1 MTACAGS
8 SGLCGRRRQYCSC
21 TQEAQ
26 LSGGLSW
33 GSGCATGPWLPR
45 AWLYSSRCGWRS
57 VGWPLRV
64 GGGVG
69 FVTSMPVVVTVWA
82 FLVVAVVV
90 GCGQG
95 SERDP
100 AVAGSSVRASRSP
113 ELLSVG
119 RPVRPRRV
127 NVFAPGA
134 IELRVGHPG
143 TREGPGWFA
152 MVLFPPPG
160 RPRDVC
166 VATGLVDEDPAEAD
180 TWCDVSVPGSATSF
194 VELARIRGR
203 SKQSPALISGVAPP
217 EVRAVYLQGPGA
229 TRRLPLSAHRAF
241 LAVYA
246 PSARGRVRIV
256 SKLRRGRAVR
266 RFELPLSPRHSL
278 PQHRHRRRGALFND
292 EIGKDVMLLS
302 YRQLIRRYGPPAVL
316 RRERGLRC
324 AYYELVGFANDGWRF
339 CFTREGRMDSAHG
352 NTPPPPH

>member
-1 MTACAGS
+1 MLLA
-8 SGLCGRRRQYCSC
+8 
-21 TQEAQ
+21 
-26 LSGGLSW
+26 
-33 GSGCATGPWLPR
+33 
-45 AWLYSSRCGWRS
+45 
-57 VGWPLRV
+57 
-64 GGGVG
+64 
-69 FVTSMPVVVTVWA
+69 MTVWA
-82 FLVVAVVV
+82 FLVAALVV

-100 AVAGSSVRASRSP
+100 AGAGSAEPASRSP
-113 ELLSVG
+113 ALLSVG

-143 TREGPGWFA
+143 PRGGPRWFA

-166 VATGLVDEDPAEAD
+166 VATGIVDEDPGEAN
-180 TWCDVSVPGSATSF
+180 TYCDVSVPDSATSF
-194 VELARIRGR
+194 IAVAPIRGR
-203 SKQSPALISGVAPP
+203 SNERPALISGVAPP

-246 PSARGRVRIV
+246 ASARGRVRIV
-256 SKLRRGRAVR
+256 SKLRGGRTVR
-266 RFELPLSPRHSL
+266 RFELPLSPRDSL

-302 YRQLIRRYGPPAVL
+302 YRRLVRRYGPPAVL

-324 AYYELVGFANDGWRF
+324 AYYEIVGFANDGWRF
-339 CFTREGRMDSAHG
+339 CFTRAGRMDSASG
-352 NTPPPPH
+352 NTPPPAH